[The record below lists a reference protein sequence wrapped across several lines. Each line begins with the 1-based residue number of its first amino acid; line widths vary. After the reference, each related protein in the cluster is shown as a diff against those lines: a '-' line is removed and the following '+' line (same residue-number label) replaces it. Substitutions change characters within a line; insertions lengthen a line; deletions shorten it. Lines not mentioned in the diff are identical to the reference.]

1 MIVMANVLDPNKL
14 NKSLFLQGAISFTQ
28 FNVQGKLITAIGE
41 LHLSAYKSCPSSP
54 STTVADYIKSIMK
67 TNSDSKI
74 LMEYIP
80 GLEELNTF
88 IGSKNMADTF
98 KMLKE
103 EKISSR
109 SMGFDIRS
117 TFLRPN
123 DRDVLYYKWKLIED
137 LPRETVEGVFINAI
151 PAAIIPSLEPSLKS
165 IKNKQDQ
172 AYLQSFLDDMN
183 NHSIHILNEMKQWNT
198 PQTKDKII
206 RMIQHLWKKVTDYAL
221 IKEILT
227 QKSGSIIVICGEQ
240 HALNLLAIL
249 GKPLFRVVAKTKDD
263 CLNLRGSA
271 LHL

>member
-1 MIVMANVLDPNKL
+1 MIVMASVLDPNNL
-14 NKSLFLQGAISFTQ
+14 NKSLFLQG
-28 FNVQGKLITAIGE
+28 KLITVIGE
-41 LHLSAYKSCPSSP
+41 VHLSAYKSCPSSP

-67 TNSDSKI
+67 SNSDSKI

-80 GLEELNTF
+80 GLEELNTL

-103 EKISSR
+103 EKLTSR
-109 SMGFDIRS
+109 SIGFDIRS
-117 TFLRPN
+117 TFLRPK
-123 DRDVLYYKWKLIED
+123 DQDVLYHEWKLIED
-137 LPRETVEGVFINAI
+137 LPRETVAGVFVNAI
-151 PAAIIPSLEPSLKS
+151 PAAIIPSLEPFLKS

-198 PQTKDKII
+198 PQAKGKVI
-206 RMIQHLWKKVTDYAL
+206 RMIQDLWKKVSDYAL

-227 QKSGSIIVICGEQ
+227 QKSGSIIVLCGEQ

-249 GKPLFRVVAKTKDD
+249 GKPLFRVVAKTKED
-263 CLNLRGSA
+263 CLNLHGSF
-271 LHL
+271 LYI